1 MMATSTGS
9 VRLNGQDKIQHK
21 HFQHEGMLA
30 VGWVTVGYYDNE
42 NIPTIYGIFDEK
54 EQAIEWLGKLQS
66 GHVQV
71 VYAPSYNRG

>member
-1 MMATSTGS
+1 
-9 VRLNGQDKIQHK
+9 
-21 HFQHEGMLA
+21 MLA

-42 NIPTIYGIFDEK
+42 STPTIYGVFNDK
-54 EQAIEWLGKLQS
+54 KQAIEWLAKLQS

>member
-1 MMATSTGS
+1 MVTTTSN
-9 VRLNGQDKIQHK
+9 VRLNGQDKIRHK
-21 HFQHEGMLA
+21 PFQHDGMLA

-42 NIPTIYGIFDEK
+42 STPTIYGVFNDK
-54 EQAIEWLGKLQS
+54 KQAIEWLAKLQS